1 MASGAEVRQGAE
13 RYRFDGVVVDA
24 AAHTLVRDGGIQ
36 QVEPKAFAVL
46 LELLRHPG
54 ELIDRDRL
62 LDAVWG
68 HRHVTPGVLTRAI
81 AQLRTALND
90 NALHPRYIQTQHALG
105 YRFVGTLEEEPEAV
119 PAAMPVESA
128 PDASVEG
135 EPYRPMPHAGTERR
149 LEPRYQAGLWLLA
162 ALLLAL
168 ALAWGARQHRGAPA
182 HAVSPSIAVLPFTTL
197 SDDRRDD
204 YFAEG
209 LATEMHSALAG
220 VRGIKVAAWLPPEAI
235 DRKLDMQA
243 LGRKLGVATVLDATV
258 RREGQRFRISARLSD
273 TGNGV
278 TLWSRTYERD
288 AAAIFDTQSEIAS
301 EVATTLLGVLP
312 DAGEGLRK
320 RLTPTRNFAAFDAY
334 LKGLQ
339 LLLRPAAAD
348 GNAEGAMGYFRQ
360 ALDQDKDFAR
370 AQAGICR
377 AGVADFIDRH
387 DSTAFDRAD
396 AGCAR
401 AREMDPGSSEV
412 ALALGELH
420 AAKGESGKAVEYYA
434 RAAADP
440 AWRPAAYVGIAI
452 VHAEQGRDAQA
463 LDYFGRALEL
473 RPGDASIH
481 AHVGYQQYL
490 AGKLPEAIASYR
502 KAVELRP
509 DDADLWSY
517 LGGVYA
523 TAGQVAEAERALER
537 SVAVRPNYSALS
549 NLGELKY
556 LSGRYAESV
565 ELRRRALRLDSS
577 DYEAWGNLGQALLAD
592 PATAAQAP
600 DAFREAAT
608 RAQRYI
614 ALKPDDAMAV
624 ALMGWFQANLD
635 QPASARQLIARSEAL
650 GGEPGEVAL
659 VNAQTL
665 ARLGEL
671 EQARGRIAT
680 ARAAGIAGFR
690 IDGNAALRGVMRAS
704 GGAEHGAS
712 RTTIPNGGNT
722 TSKGG

>member
-119 PAAMPVESA
+119 PAESA

-182 HAVSPSIAVLPFTTL
+182 LAVSPSIAVLPFTTL

-301 EVATTLLGVLP
+301 EVATTLVGVLP

-334 LKGLQ
+334 LLGMWQ
-339 LLLRPAAAD
+339 LMKPRSEV
-348 GNAEGAMGYFRQ
+348 AEGEAIASFNN
-360 ALDQDKDFAR
+360 ALAQDAKFAR

-377 AGVADFIDRH
+377 GHIWQFIAARSVDALNRA
-387 DSTAFDRAD
+387 TQACDRA
-396 AGCAR
+396 R
-401 AREMDPGSSEV
+401 QMDPRIGAV
-412 ALALGELH
+412 QLALGDLY
-420 AAKGESGKAVEYYA
+420 AATGETQKALMHY
-434 RAAADP
+434 RAAENDASEK
-440 AWRPAAYVGIAI
+440 ANALVGEAKA
-452 VHAEQGRDAQA
+452 HASTGNPELAMRLFTQ
-463 LDYFGRALEL
+463 ALEL
-473 RPGDASIH
+473 SPGNPLILGRLGYMQYQAGAVQEGITSLAKAVDLDPGNARLWSTYGGMLMASGRNADAIH
-481 AHVGYQQYL
+481 AFEKSMSIEPLEHVIGNLGLLKYE
-490 AGKLPEAIASYR
+490 AGNYREA
-502 KAVELRP
+502 
-509 DDADLWSY
+509 ADLHRKSI
-517 LGGVYA
+517 A
-523 TAGQVAEAERALER
+523 
-537 SVAVRPNYSALS
+537 
-549 NLGELKY
+549 
-556 LSGRYAESV
+556 
-565 ELRRRALRLDSS
+565 LDS
-577 DYEAWGNLGQALLAD
+577 DNFELWGNLADALAELPD
-592 PATAAQAP
+592 GAAQAR
-600 DAFREAAT
+600 DAYSKAAGM
-608 RAQRYI
+608 AESFL
-614 ALKPDDAMAV
+614 AHKSDDAMAYSLL
-624 ALMGWFQANLD
+624 AWYRANLGD
-635 QPASARQLIARSEAL
+635 AAGARESIRRAEAL
-650 GGEPGEVAL
+650 PVGQDEVAL
-659 VNAQTL
+659 RNAGTFAVIGDIPQ
-665 ARLGEL
+665 ARLRL
-671 EQARGRIAT
+671 QR
-680 ARAAGIAGFR
+680 ARAAGIPEARIAG
-690 IDGNAALRGVMRAS
+690 DKALQRAGLANSAGVR
-704 GGAEHGAS
+704 
-712 RTTIPNGGNT
+712 RD
-722 TSKGG
+722 